1 MSVWALSLDHREST
15 VVHFVSSLKH
25 GGAQYIAQQTLVQVE
40 ALDLALAPD
49 WLSPKNATKAP
60 MLGPPSHVTQGF
72 YGLESLKTIE
82 YKRHHRLYIGSQ
94 HRLYRKHMVETQYRN
109 LGLSFMD
116 SSG

>member
-1 MSVWALSLDHREST
+1 MEELNT
-15 VVHFVSSLKH
+15 VN
-25 GGAQYIAQQTLVQVE
+25 IAQQTLLVQVE
-40 ALDLALAPD
+40 ALELALAPD

-94 HRLYRKHMVETQYRN
+94 YRLYRKHMVETQYRN